1 MNAKDVEALL
11 FSAYEDIETAAA
23 YLPKLVA
30 PAENERLLEVAKV
43 KALIAI
49 GHTLNRLD
57 KYGLELPKGGA

>member
-1 MNAKDVEALL
+1 MNPADVQALL
-11 FSAYEDIETAAA
+11 FNAYEDIEASEKYQAN
-23 YLPKLVA
+23 LVE
-30 PAENERLLEVAKV
+30 PAQDERRIEIAKV